1 MGVSRE
7 NIIHPCSKFISWQN
21 KFLKGISMVL
31 DVHKMSST
39 LQIKWHTLVL
49 QLLIMEHKELGNF
62 NVYFIILLD
71 LHDKH
76 KIQRWGE
83 KTKCT
88 NTDTWTHTDEQ
99 WSGQI
104 TQKRQCLL
112 SEVAKRH
119 ASTNTQTSA
128 KVHSFLQYL
137 GPWSLELNLGQVEFQ
152 LSIKQVY
159 LKALAP
165 FIKHKNQVVTSL
177 SWVVCQQFVRSSAL
191 SPYSSSLVFW
201 KRKRVWNAIN

>member
-49 QLLIMEHKELGNF
+49 QLLIMERKELGNF
-62 NVYFIILLD
+62 NVYFTILLD

-83 KTKCT
+83 KKMHKHRHLNSHRWAVEWSNHTKKTMLTFRSCKET
-88 NTDTWTHTDEQ
+88 CKHKYTDKRKSTFTFTIFGSMIFGVEP
-99 WSGQI
+99 WSG
-104 TQKRQCLL
+104 
-112 SEVAKRH
+112 
-119 ASTNTQTSA
+119 
-128 KVHSFLQYL
+128 
-137 GPWSLELNLGQVEFQ
+137 
-152 LSIKQVY
+152 
-159 LKALAP
+159 
-165 FIKHKNQVVTSL
+165 
-177 SWVVCQQFVRSSAL
+177 WVPTF
-191 SPYSSSLVFW
+191 Y
-201 KRKRVWNAIN
+201 